1 MQDKIIEIKNLTKSF
16 PGVKALKNVSFD
28 IFRNSVHCIVGE
40 NGAGKS
46 TFIKILTGALKRS
59 EGTIIYDG
67 RDFSP
72 NSTKDAMNAG
82 MSVLYQELNVVEQLT
97 VEQNLT
103 LGIEKKTLGFIKKS
117 TGIGKAYD
125 VLRSMDRSIALNQL
139 ASALST
145 AQKQLI
151 EITKAITADANIIVM
166 DEPTASLTE

>member
-1 MQDKIIEIKNLTKSF
+1 MQEKIIEIKNLKKSF
-16 PGVKALKNVSFD
+16 PGVTALKNVSFD
-28 IFRNSVHCIVGE
+28 IFRNTVHCIVGE

-59 EGTIIYDG
+59 EGKIVYDG
-67 RDFSP
+67 RDFNP

-103 LGIEKKTLGFIKKS
+103 LGIEEKTFGFIKKN
-117 TGIGKAYD
+117 TAIDKTYD
-125 VLRSMDRSIALNQL
+125 VLRSMDQNIGLKQL
-139 ASALST
+139 AADLST

-166 DEPTASLTE
+166 DEPTASLT